1 MDLTES
7 LKISRI
13 SGRKREETEDIVT
26 KEASLTIFLN
36 GKRVKRLSCSPDK
49 LKELSLGFLYSQGKL
64 EDLKD
69 LKSLKW
75 DERKGTIKVKT
86 LTPAPKKPRL
96 LRVRSN
102 LRIKKESIFSLALEA
117 EKRSRLFQTTGGVHS
132 ACLTDRK
139 KKIILFAEDIGRQNA
154 LDKIIGESLLKNVS
168 LQNKIMLSSGRIT
181 SETIA
186 KMVRA
191 KIPIIVSP
199 GAPTDLAVNLA
210 RRLGITVVGFA
221 RRERMN
227 IYSHPERI
235 I

>member
-26 KEASLTIFLN
+26 KETSLTIFLN

-64 EDLKD
+64 DDPED

-132 ACLTDRK
+132 ACLTDG
-139 KKIILFAEDIGRQNA
+139 KKIILFTEDIGRQNT